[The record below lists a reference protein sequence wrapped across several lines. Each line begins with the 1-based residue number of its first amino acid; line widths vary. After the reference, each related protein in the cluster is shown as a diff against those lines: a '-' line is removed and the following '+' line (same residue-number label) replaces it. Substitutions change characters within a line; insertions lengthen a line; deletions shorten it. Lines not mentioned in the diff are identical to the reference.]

1 MTTAINVV
9 IIVMMMIKECKIRKI
24 TAHFQQK
31 NLISDRKCIFSCTQ
45 HDGKPPLNYK
55 EKDAFKKMLREG

>member
-1 MTTAINVV
+1 MQD
-9 IIVMMMIKECKIRKI
+9 K
-24 TAHFQQK
+24 K
-31 NLISDRKCIFSCTQ
+31 NHCPFSAKKLISDRKYIFSCTQ